1 MCGRASVEALWRFHG
16 SLDALAAAACSRDA
30 LVCIVEAEEEE
41 VEGEAEEKDKEE
53 REGTAEMAEESP
65 PGREQL
71 SSLQLSSLQLSS
83 LLGEHGVCV
92 ACVVREGG
100 EEAWAAERG
109 VRSMGVLRDQARRI
123 GRPRVTSGDL
133 G

>member
-16 SLDALAAAACSRDA
+16 LLDALAAAACSRDA

-71 SSLQLSSLQLSS
+71 SSLQLSSL
-83 LLGEHGVCV
+83 LGEHGVCV

-123 GRPRVTSGDL
+123 GRPRATSGDL

>member
-1 MCGRASVEALWRFHG
+1 M
-16 SLDALAAAACSRDA
+16 
-30 LVCIVEAEEEE
+30 
-41 VEGEAEEKDKEE
+41 EGEAEEKDRKG

-71 SSLQLSSLQLSS
+71 SSLQLSSL
-83 LLGEHGVCV
+83 LGEHGVCV
-92 ACVVREGG
+92 ACVVREGE

-123 GRPRVTSGDL
+123 GRPRATSGDL